1 METCIRFADE
11 NAALSHADRRASQA
25 AQALLRPMV
34 IPRACVFITA
44 LKGRVSRNPL
54 SVGRIKWT
62 LILLRAPGM
71 DGILPSELAAWPSC
85 GKPDCTYGLQCI
97 FKHGD
102 GTEQV
107 AAKHGRLSTSRTQH
121 AAAPSAAPPAATS
134 FVASAHTGGDLPASF
149 TTAQLG
155 ALLTDLRTE
164 LRTSN
169 RIYQQHASANAPT
182 QLGPPGPLPSNNP
195 WATWLQQYGRLTTSL
210 LQVIEQRILS
220 NAGQRAVSLFNS
232 RGTHLGQA
240 LDSGGSD

>member
-11 NAALSHADRRASQA
+11 NAAQQPVTSMLANSPPPAKDKPSGGGQGKPGGKPGGQAGKPGAS
-25 AQALLRPMV
+25 ALATTNGTSTGL
-34 IPRACVFITA
+34 CLHHC
-44 LKGRVSRNPL
+44 LKGSCFKKSAFCQAHQEDAHPPA
-54 SVGRIKWT
+54 
-62 LILLRAPGM
+62 RAGH
-71 DGILPSELAAWPSC
+71 GILPSELAAWPSC

-134 FVASAHTGGDLPASF
+134 LVASAHTGGDLPASF

-195 WATWLQQYGRLTTSL
+195 WATWL
-210 LQVIEQRILS
+210 
-220 NAGQRAVSLFNS
+220 
-232 RGTHLGQA
+232 
-240 LDSGGSD
+240 